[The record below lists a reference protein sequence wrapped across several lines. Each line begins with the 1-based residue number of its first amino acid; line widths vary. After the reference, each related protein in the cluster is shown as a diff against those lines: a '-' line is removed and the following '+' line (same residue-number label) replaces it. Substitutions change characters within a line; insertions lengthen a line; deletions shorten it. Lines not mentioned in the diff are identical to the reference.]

1 MGFNSYEFRLLRAK
15 RHADRVKQNQI
26 VNEIRHRNDR
36 NDSDKKKFQ
45 YGKLLVAFIVVD
57 CLFIQFFIMYM
68 ILKTNDTAHLSNLV
82 GLIGTLVAQAV
93 ALISYNNKAKIE
105 NSASGIVYET
115 AMREM
120 MMQQNSSA
128 ISSTPNNNMA
138 IDDEEDSVG

>member
-15 RHADRVKQNQI
+15 RHADRVKQDQI
-26 VNEIRHRNDR
+26 VHDIRHRNDKSE
-36 NDSDKKKFQ
+36 SDKKKFQ
-45 YGKLLVAFIVVD
+45 YGKLLVAFIFID

-68 ILKTNDTAHLSNLV
+68 IMKTNDTAHLSNLV

-105 NSASGIVYET
+105 NSSNGIVYET

-120 MMQQNSSA
+120 MMQQNSSS
-128 ISSTPNNNMA
+128 ISSPSNTMA

>member
-15 RHADRVKQNQI
+15 RHADKVKQDQI
-26 VNEIRHRNDR
+26 VKEIRHRNDKT
-36 NDSDKKKFQ
+36 DGDKKKFQ
-45 YGKLLVAFIVVD
+45 YGKLLVAFIFID

-105 NSASGIVYET
+105 NSSNGIVFET

-120 MMQQNSSA
+120 MMQQNSSS
-128 ISSTPNNNMA
+128 ISSTTPNNMA
-138 IDDEEDSVG
+138 IDDEEDAVG